1 MALFKILR
9 GNSSKLFNSNGSIS
23 SAVPFNDGYCYFTP
37 DNKKFYID
45 WLDESGGQHRDPLNS
60 LLADTLLSVYTDS
73 SGNTVQTSAKLVGG
87 TSSIINSNEEIPTS
101 AVLYAKFDEVK
112 RITDGLNNDKMDK
125 VNPTGTGYFSLNRN
139 TDHTPGEYSVAVGTQ
154 TTASGYASFAE
165 GGMTI
170 ASAPGSHA
178 EGGVTEASGLC
189 SHAEGSDTKALG
201 DYSHAEGYFT
211 IAQGY
216 GSHAEGGSTKRLES
230 PQSLRATRIQAGVSS
245 YVAIDSPIYTTASGL
260 CSHAEGSGTTA
271 SGDSS
276 HAEGWR
282 TTAYGNYSH
291 AEGDSTAASSDCS
304 HAEGSGTIANCVSQH
319 VEGAYNIIDTSTPDN
334 YGRGKYVHIVGNG
347 TGDDARSNAL
357 TLTWDGDLW
366 HSGSL
371 SHGNSVSATGLGA
384 YSGGSETSAL
394 GDYSHAE
401 GISTTAQGGASHS
414 EGENTTTIGVA
425 SHAEGHGSIAQG
437 SYSHAQNQG
446 TIAQGDSQTAIGK
459 FNVANNTSA
468 FIIGNGTADDAR
480 SNMFFIDWN
489 GHACFLNTL
498 SIGVNATAQSK
509 IADAKFYV
517 EGVSY
522 FKGNMTVTGN
532 LTASTAPSNGNHL
545 VNKKYV
551 DDNLMRL
558 THRYIKATEGQTTF
572 DFGTIGINDI
582 RNYYLV
588 YFNGLL
594 LIEGIHYTVENNKIV
609 NLLGWSATA
618 DDYLQLVG
626 FKPNNPTA

>member
-73 SGNTVQTSAKLVGG
+73 SGNTVHTSAKLVGG
-87 TSSIINSNEEIPTS
+87 TSSIIDSNEEIPTS

-125 VNPTGTGYFSLNRN
+125 VNPIGTGYFSLNRN
-139 TDHTPGEYSVAVGTQ
+139 IDHTPGEYSVAIGYETTASGANSFAEGRH
-154 TTASGYASFAE
+154 TTASGYSSHAECRSTIASGDQSHAEGWEAIASGDQSHAEGHSTTASGRNSHAE
-165 GGMTI
+165 GGHTT
-170 ASAPGSHA
+170 ASGHGSHA
-178 EGGVTEASGLC
+178 EGYYTTASIDYA
-189 SHAEGSDTKALG
+189 HAEGRHTTASGHT
-201 DYSHAEGYFT
+201 SHAEGY
-211 IAQGY
+211 Y
-216 GSHAEGGSTKRLES
+216 
-230 PQSLRATRIQAGVSS
+230 
-245 YVAIDSPIYTTASGL
+245 
-260 CSHAEGSGTTA
+260 
-271 SGDSS
+271 
-276 HAEGWR
+276 
-282 TTAYGNYSH
+282 
-291 AEGDSTAASSDCS
+291 
-304 HAEGSGTIANCVSQH
+304 TIANHRAQH
-319 VEGAYNIIDTSTPDN
+319 VEGMYNIEDTSTATADN
-334 YGRGKYVHIVGNG
+334 RGTYVHIVGNG
-347 TGDDARSNAL
+347 TADDARSNAL
-357 TLTWDGDLW
+357 TLTWGGDLW
-366 HSGSL
+366 HSGKL
-371 SHGNSVSATGLGA
+371 AHGNNVSATGLGA

-468 FIIGNGTADDAR
+468 FIIGNGADADHR

-489 GHACFLNTL
+489 GNACFLNTL
-498 SIGVNATAQSK
+498 SVGVNATAPSK

-532 LTASTAPSNGNHL
+532 LTASTAPSDNNHL

-558 THRYIKATEGQTTF
+558 THRYIKAAEGQTTF

-626 FKPNNPTA
+626 FKPNNPTV

>member
-73 SGNTVQTSAKLVGG
+73 SGNTVHTSAKLVGG
-87 TSSIINSNEEIPTS
+87 TSSIIDSNEEIPTS

-125 VNPTGTGYFSLNRN
+125 VNPTGTGYFSLNRK
-139 TDHTPGEYSVAVGTQ
+139 TGHTPGTNSVAVGTQ
-154 TTASGYASFAE
+154 TTASGYS
-165 GGMTI
+165 
-170 ASAPGSHA
+170 SHA
-178 EGGVTEASGLC
+178 EGAYTTAAGSC
-189 SHAEGSDTKALG
+189 SHAEGDHTVATL
-201 DYSHAEGYFT
+201 DYSHAEG
-211 IAQGY
+211 A
-216 GSHAEGGSTKRLES
+216 
-230 PQSLRATRIQAGVSS
+230 
-245 YVAIDSPIYTTASGL
+245 YTTASGNHSHAEGYYTKTSGPYSHAEGFSTTASGS
-260 CSHAEGSGTTA
+260 CSHAEGANTTA
-271 SGDSS
+271 SGNRS
-276 HAEGWR
+276 HAEGYY
-282 TTAYGNYSH
+282 TKATHKA
-291 AEGDSTAASSDCS
+291 
-304 HAEGSGTIANCVSQH
+304 QH
-319 VEGAYNIIDTSTPDN
+319 VEGEYNIADTSTAKADA
-334 YGRGKYVHIVGNG
+334 RGTYVHIVGNG
-347 TGDDARSNAL
+347 TADDARSNAL
-357 TLTWDGDLW
+357 TLTWGGDLW
-366 HSGSL
+366 HSGRL

-384 YSGGSETSAL
+384 YSGGSGTSAL

-401 GISTTAQGGASHS
+401 GISATAQGGASHS

-459 FNVANNTSA
+459 FNAANNTSA
-468 FIIGNGTADDAR
+468 FIIGNGADADHR

-489 GHACFLNTL
+489 GNACFLNTL
-498 SIGVNATAQSK
+498 SVGVNATAPSK

-522 FKGNMTVTGN
+522 FKGDMTVTGN
-532 LTASTAPSNGNHL
+532 LTASTAPSNDNHL

-558 THRYIKATEGQTTF
+558 THHYIKATAGQAIF
-572 DFGTIGINDI
+572 DFGTVGVNDI
-582 RNYYLV
+582 TNYYLV

-618 DDYLQLVG
+618 DDYVQLVG
-626 FKPNNPTA
+626 FKPNNPAA

>member
-60 LLADTLLSVYTDS
+60 LLSDTLLSVYTDS

-101 AVLYAKFDEVK
+101 AVLYAKFDELK

-125 VNPTGTGYFSLNRN
+125 VNPTGTGYFSLNRKAG
-139 TDHTPGEYSVAVGTQ
+139 HTPGTNSVAVGSQ
-154 TTASGYASFAE
+154 TTASGGFSFAE
-165 GGMTI
+165 GFNTT
-170 ASAPGSHA
+170 ASEYCTHA
-178 EGGVTEASGLC
+178 EGYGTTAS
-189 SHAEGSDTKALG
+189 KR
-201 DYSHAEGYFT
+201 YSHAEGIST
-211 IAQGY
+211 I
-216 GSHAEGGSTKRLES
+216 
-230 PQSLRATRIQAGVSS
+230 
-245 YVAIDSPIYTTASGL
+245 
-260 CSHAEGSGTTA
+260 A

-276 HAEGWR
+276 HAEGYG
-282 TTAYGNYSH
+282 TTASGYCSHAEGQHTTASGERSHTEGFNTTASGYYSH
-291 AEGDSTAASSDCS
+291 AEGQYTTAN
-304 HAEGSGTIANCVSQH
+304 HRTQH
-319 VEGAYNIIDTSTPDN
+319 VEGEYNIADTSTAKADA
-334 YGRGKYVHIVGNG
+334 RGTYVHIVGNG
-347 TGDDARSNAL
+347 TADDKRSNAL
-357 TLTWDGDLW
+357 TLTWGGDLW
-366 HSGSL
+366 HSGRL

-384 YSGGSETSAL
+384 YSGGSGTSAL

-468 FIIGNGTADDAR
+468 FIIGNGADADHR

-489 GHACFLNTL
+489 GNACFLNTL
-498 SIGVNATAQSK
+498 SIGANATAPSK

-522 FKGNMTVTGN
+522 FKGDMTVTGN
-532 LTASTAPSNGNHL
+532 LTASTAPSNDNHL

-558 THRYIKATEGQTTF
+558 THRYIKATEGQAIF

-594 LIEGIHYTVENNKIV
+594 LIEGIHYTIENNKIV

-626 FKPNNPTA
+626 FKPNNPIA

>member
-9 GNSSKLFNSNGSIS
+9 GNSSKLFNSSGGIS
-23 SAVPFNDGYCYFTP
+23 STVPFNDGYCYFTP

-73 SGNTVQTSAKLVGG
+73 SGNTIQTSAKLVGG
-87 TSSIINSNEEIPTS
+87 TSSIIDSNEEIPTS

-112 RITDGLNNDKMDK
+112 RITDGLNQDKMDK
-125 VNPTGTGYFSLNRN
+125 VNPTGTGYFSLNRD
-139 TDHTPGEYSVAVGTQ
+139 TDHIPGANSVAT
-154 TTASGYASFAE
+154 GYY
-165 GGMTI
+165 TI
-170 ASAPGSHA
+170 ASGAR
-178 EGGVTEASGLC
+178 
-189 SHAEGSDTKALG
+189 
-201 DYSHAEGYFT
+201 SHAEGYRT
-211 IAQGY
+211 VASGNDTHAE
-216 GSHAEGGSTKRLES
+216 GESTTASGNNSHAEGELT
-230 PQSLRATRIQAGVSS
+230 TSS
-245 YVAIDSPIYTTASGL
+245 GRN
-260 CSHAEGSGTTA
+260 SHAEGSGTTA
-271 SGDSS
+271 SGNQSHAEGHSTTASGSNSHAEGSSATASGYCSHAEGYYTTASMDYAHAEGRSTTASGHSS
-276 HAEGWR
+276 HAEG
-282 TTAYGNYSH
+282 YH
-291 AEGDSTAASSDCS
+291 
-304 HAEGSGTIANCVSQH
+304 TIANHRTQH
-319 VEGAYNIIDTSTPDN
+319 VEGAYNIADPSTADAN
-334 YGRGKYVHIVGNG
+334 TRGTYVHIVGNG
-347 TGDDARSNAL
+347 TADDARSNAL
-357 TLTWDGDLW
+357 TLTWGGDLW
-366 HSGSL
+366 HSGRL
-371 SHGNSVSATGLGA
+371 SHGNNVSATGLGA
-384 YSGGSETSAL
+384 YSGGSGTSAL

-401 GISTTAQGGASHS
+401 GISATAQGGASHS

-459 FNVANNTSA
+459 FNVADTTSA
-468 FIIGNGTADDAR
+468 FIIGNGADADHR

-489 GHACFLNTL
+489 GNACFLNTL
-498 SIGVNATAQSK
+498 SVGANATAPSK

-522 FKGNMTVTGN
+522 FKGDMTVTGN
-532 LTASTAPSNGNHL
+532 LTASTAPSNDNHL

-558 THRYIKATEGQTTF
+558 THHYIKAAEGQAIF

>member
-73 SGNTVQTSAKLVGG
+73 NGNTVQTSAKLVGG
-87 TSSIINSNEEIPTS
+87 TSSIIDSNEEIPTS

-125 VNPTGTGYFSLNRN
+125 KNPTGTGYFSLNRKAG
-139 TDHTPGEYSVAVGTQ
+139 HTPGTNSVAVGYQ
-154 TTASGYASFAE
+154 TTASG
-165 GGMTI
+165 
-170 ASAPGSHA
+170 
-178 EGGVTEASGLC
+178 
-189 SHAEGSDTKALG
+189 
-201 DYSHAEGYFT
+201 DYSFAEGYFT
-211 IAQGY
+211 TASGTGSHVEGYSTIASG
-216 GSHAEGGSTKRLES
+216 GTSHAEGGSTTASGTASHAEGYS
-230 PQSLRATRIQAGVSS
+230 
-245 YVAIDSPIYTTASGL
+245 TTASGGE
-260 CSHAEGSGTTA
+260 SHAEGSHTTA
-271 SGDSS
+271 SGNQS
-276 HAEGWR
+276 HAEGR
-282 TTAYGNYSH
+282 DTSASGNYSH
-291 AEGDSTAASSDCS
+291 AEGFK
-304 HAEGSGTIANCVSQH
+304 TIANHNSQH
-319 VEGAYNIIDTSTPDN
+319 VEGEYNIADPSTAAAN
-334 YGRGKYVHIVGNG
+334 ARGTYVHIVGNG
-347 TGDDARSNAL
+347 TADDKRSNAL
-357 TLTWDGDLW
+357 TLTWGGDLW
-366 HSGSL
+366 HSGRL
-371 SHGNSVSATGLGA
+371 SHGNSISATGLGA
-384 YSGGSETSAL
+384 YSGGSGTSAL

-401 GISTTAQGGASHS
+401 GISATAQGGASHS

-459 FNVANNTSA
+459 FNVADTTSA
-468 FIIGNGTADDAR
+468 FIIGNGADADHR

-489 GHACFLNTL
+489 GNACFLNTL
-498 SIGVNATAQSK
+498 SIGVNATAPSK

-522 FKGNMTVTGN
+522 FKGDMTVTGN
-532 LTASTAPSNGNHL
+532 LTASTAPSNDNHL

-558 THRYIKATEGQTTF
+558 THRYIKATEGQAIF

>member
-9 GNSSKLFNSNGSIS
+9 GNSSKLFNSSGGIS
-23 SAVPFNDGYCYFTP
+23 STVPFNDGYCYFTP

-60 LLADTLLSVYTDS
+60 LLSDTLLSVYNDS
-73 SGNTVQTSAKLVGG
+73 NGNTVQTSAKLVGG
-87 TSSIINSNEEIPTS
+87 TSSIIDSNEEIPTS

-125 VNPTGTGYFSLNRN
+125 VNPTGTGYFSLNRK
-139 TDHTPGEYSVAVGTQ
+139 TDHTPGVNSVAVGTQ
-154 TTASGYASFAE
+154 TTASGDSSFAE
-165 GGMTI
+165 GLQTI
-170 ASAPGSHA
+170 ASNLGSHA
-178 EGGVTEASGLC
+178 EGNYTKATGQN
-189 SHAEGSDTKALG
+189 SHAEGNHTTTSGSNSHAEGNRTTASG
-201 DYSHAEGYFT
+201 PYSHAEGNST
-211 IAQGY
+211 IASGG
-216 GSHAEGGSTKRLES
+216 GSHAEGNST
-230 PQSLRATRIQAGVSS
+230 I
-245 YVAIDSPIYTTASGL
+245 ASGYA
-260 CSHAEGSGTTA
+260 SHAEGYYTKATHKA
-271 SGDSS
+271 
-276 HAEGWR
+276 
-282 TTAYGNYSH
+282 
-291 AEGDSTAASSDCS
+291 
-304 HAEGSGTIANCVSQH
+304 QH
-319 VEGAYNIIDTSTPDN
+319 VEGEYNIADTSTAKADA
-334 YGRGKYVHIVGNG
+334 RGTYVHIVGNG
-347 TGDDARSNAL
+347 TSDTARSNAL
-357 TLTWDGDLW
+357 TLTWGGDLW
-366 HSGSL
+366 HSGRL
-371 SHGNSVSATGLGA
+371 SHGNSVSATGLGV
-384 YSGGSETSAL
+384 YSGGSGTSAL

-468 FIIGNGTADDAR
+468 FIIGNGADADHR

-489 GHACFLNTL
+489 GNACFLNTL
-498 SIGVNATAQSK
+498 SIGVNATAPSK

-522 FKGNMTVTGN
+522 FKGDMTVTGN
-532 LTASTAPSNGNHL
+532 LTASTAPSNDNHL

-558 THRYIKATEGQTTF
+558 THHYIKAAEGQAIF

-594 LIEGIHYTVENNKIV
+594 LIEGIHYTIENNKIV

>member
-60 LLADTLLSVYTDS
+60 LLSDTLLSVYTDS

-112 RITDGLNNDKMDK
+112 KITDGLNQNKMDK
-125 VNPTGTGYFSLNRN
+125 KNPTGTGYFSLNRKAG
-139 TDHTPGEYSVAVGTQ
+139 HTPGTNSVAVGTQ
-154 TTASGYASFAE
+154 TTASGNNSFAE
-165 GGMTI
+165 GAYT
-170 ASAPGSHA
+170 
-178 EGGVTEASGLC
+178 TASGSC
-189 SHAEGSDTKALG
+189 SHAEGDHTVATL
-201 DYSHAEGYFT
+201 DYSHAEG
-211 IAQGY
+211 A
-216 GSHAEGGSTKRLES
+216 
-230 PQSLRATRIQAGVSS
+230 
-245 YVAIDSPIYTTASGL
+245 YTTASGAHSHAEGYYTKTSGP
-260 CSHAEGSGTTA
+260 CSHAEGANTTA
-271 SGDSS
+271 SGNRS
-276 HAEGWR
+276 HAEGYY
-282 TTAYGNYSH
+282 TKATHKA
-291 AEGDSTAASSDCS
+291 
-304 HAEGSGTIANCVSQH
+304 QH
-319 VEGAYNIIDTSTPDN
+319 VEGEYNIADTSTAKADA
-334 YGRGKYVHIVGNG
+334 RGTYVHIVGNG
-347 TGDDARSNAL
+347 TADDKRSNAL
-357 TLTWDGDLW
+357 TLTWGGDLW
-366 HSGSL
+366 HSGRL

-384 YSGGSETSAL
+384 YSGGSGTSAL

-401 GISTTAQGGASHS
+401 GISATAQGGASHS

-468 FIIGNGTADDAR
+468 FIIGNGADADHR

-489 GHACFLNTL
+489 GNACFLNTL
-498 SIGVNATAQSK
+498 SIGVNATAPSK

-522 FKGNMTVTGN
+522 FKGDMTVTGN
-532 LTASTAPSNGNHL
+532 LTASTAPSNDNHL

-558 THRYIKATEGQTTF
+558 THHYIKAAEGQAIF

-594 LIEGIHYTVENNKIV
+594 LIEGVHYTIENNKIV

>member
-9 GNSSKLFNSNGSIS
+9 GNSSNLFNSNGSIS

-60 LLADTLLSVYTDS
+60 LLSDTLLSVYNDS
-73 SGNTVQTSAKLVGG
+73 NGNTVQTSAKLVGG

-125 VNPTGTGYFSLNRN
+125 KNPTGTGYFSLNRKAG
-139 TDHTPGEYSVAVGTQ
+139 HTPGTNSVAVGYQ
-154 TTASGYASFAE
+154 TTASG
-165 GGMTI
+165 
-170 ASAPGSHA
+170 
-178 EGGVTEASGLC
+178 
-189 SHAEGSDTKALG
+189 
-201 DYSHAEGYFT
+201 DYSFAEGYFT
-211 IAQGY
+211 TASGTGSHVEGYSTIASG
-216 GSHAEGGSTKRLES
+216 GTSHAEGGSTTASGTASHAEGYS
-230 PQSLRATRIQAGVSS
+230 
-245 YVAIDSPIYTTASGL
+245 TTASGGE
-260 CSHAEGSGTTA
+260 SHAEGSHTTA
-271 SGDSS
+271 SGNQS
-276 HAEGWR
+276 HAEGR
-282 TTAYGNYSH
+282 DTSASGNYSH
-291 AEGDSTAASSDCS
+291 AEGFK
-304 HAEGSGTIANCVSQH
+304 TIANHNSQH
-319 VEGAYNIIDTSTPDN
+319 VEGEYNIADPSTAAAN
-334 YGRGKYVHIVGNG
+334 ARGTYVHIVGNG
-347 TGDDARSNAL
+347 TADDKRSNAL
-357 TLTWDGDLW
+357 TLTWGGDLW
-366 HSGSL
+366 HSGRL
-371 SHGNSVSATGLGA
+371 SHGNSISATGLGA
-384 YSGGSETSAL
+384 YSGGSGTSAL

-401 GISTTAQGGASHS
+401 GISATAQGGASHS

-459 FNVANNTSA
+459 FNVADTTSA
-468 FIIGNGTADDAR
+468 FIIGNGADADHR

-489 GHACFLNTL
+489 GNACFLNTL
-498 SIGVNATAQSK
+498 SVGVNATAPSK

-522 FKGNMTVTGN
+522 FKGDMTVTGN
-532 LTASTAPSNGNHL
+532 LTASTDPSNDNHL

-558 THRYIKATEGQTTF
+558 THRYIKATEGQAIF

>member
-73 SGNTVQTSAKLVGG
+73 SGNTVHTSAKLVGG
-87 TSSIINSNEEIPTS
+87 TSSIIDSNEEIPTS
-101 AVLYAKFDEVK
+101 AVLYAKFDEIK
-112 RITDGLNNDKMDK
+112 KITDGLKNDKMDK
-125 VNPTGTGYFSLNRN
+125 VNPTGTGYFSLNRK
-139 TDHTPGEYSVAVGTQ
+139 TGHTPGTNSVAVGTQ
-154 TTASGYASFAE
+154 TTASGYS
-165 GGMTI
+165 
-170 ASAPGSHA
+170 SHA
-178 EGGVTEASGLC
+178 EGAYTTAAGSC
-189 SHAEGSDTKALG
+189 SHAEGDHTVATL
-201 DYSHAEGYFT
+201 DYSHAEG
-211 IAQGY
+211 A
-216 GSHAEGGSTKRLES
+216 
-230 PQSLRATRIQAGVSS
+230 
-245 YVAIDSPIYTTASGL
+245 YTTASGNHSHAEGYYTKTSGPYSHAEGFSTTASGS
-260 CSHAEGSGTTA
+260 CSHAEGANTTA
-271 SGDSS
+271 SGNRS
-276 HAEGWR
+276 HAEGYY
-282 TTAYGNYSH
+282 TKATHKA
-291 AEGDSTAASSDCS
+291 
-304 HAEGSGTIANCVSQH
+304 QH
-319 VEGAYNIIDTSTPDN
+319 VEGEYNIADTSTAKADA
-334 YGRGKYVHIVGNG
+334 RGTYVHIVGNG
-347 TGDDARSNAL
+347 TADDARSNAL
-357 TLTWDGDLW
+357 TLTWGGDLW
-366 HSGSL
+366 HSGRL

-384 YSGGSETSAL
+384 YSGGSGTSAL

-401 GISTTAQGGASHS
+401 GISATAQGGASHS

-459 FNVANNTSA
+459 FNAANNTSA
-468 FIIGNGTADDAR
+468 FIIGNGADADHR

-489 GHACFLNTL
+489 GNACFLNTL
-498 SIGVNATAQSK
+498 SVGANATAPSK

-522 FKGNMTVTGN
+522 FKGDMTVTGN
-532 LTASTAPSNGNHL
+532 LTASTAPSNDNHL

-558 THRYIKATEGQTTF
+558 THHYIKAAEGQAIF

-594 LIEGIHYTVENNKIV
+594 LIEGIHYTIENNKIV

-618 DDYLQLVG
+618 DDYVQLVG
-626 FKPNNPTA
+626 FKPNNPAA

>member
-73 SGNTVQTSAKLVGG
+73 NGNTVQTSAKLVGG
-87 TSSIINSNEEIPTS
+87 TSSIIDSNEEIPTS

-112 RITDGLNNDKMDK
+112 RITDGLNQDKMDK
-125 VNPTGTGYFSLNRN
+125 VNPTGTGYFSLNRK
-139 TDHTPGEYSVAVGTQ
+139 TDHTPGTNSVAVGNQ
-154 TTASGYASFAE
+154 TTASGNYSFAE
-165 GGMTI
+165 GNTTI
-170 ASAPGSHA
+170 ASGESSHA
-178 EGGVTEASGLC
+178 EGYNTTASG
-189 SHAEGSDTKALG
+189 S
-201 DYSHAEGYFT
+201 YSHAEGY
-211 IAQGY
+211 
-216 GSHAEGGSTKRLES
+216 GSEAIQSYAHAEG
-230 PQSLRATRIQAGVSS
+230 A
-245 YVAIDSPIYTTASGL
+245 YTTASGYRSHAEGHDTTASGNN
-260 CSHAEGSGTTA
+260 SHAEGSHTEA
-271 SGDSS
+271 SGKYS
-276 HAEGWR
+276 HTE
-282 TTAYGNYSH
+282 GNYTKATH
-291 AEGDSTAASSDCS
+291 K
-304 HAEGSGTIANCVSQH
+304 SQH
-319 VEGAYNIIDTSTPDN
+319 VEGEYNIADSSTATADN
-334 YGRGKYVHIVGNG
+334 RGTYVHIVGNG
-347 TGDDARSNAL
+347 TADDKRSNAL
-357 TLTWDGDLW
+357 TLTWGGDLW
-366 HSGSL
+366 HSGRL

-384 YSGGSETSAL
+384 YSGGSGTSAL

-459 FNVANNTSA
+459 FNVADTTSA
-468 FIIGNGTADDAR
+468 FIIGNGADADHR

-489 GHACFLNTL
+489 GNACFLNTL
-498 SIGVNATAQSK
+498 SIGVNATAPSK

-522 FKGNMTVTGN
+522 FKGDMTVTGN
-532 LTASTAPSNGNHL
+532 LTASTAPSNDNHL

-582 RNYYLV
+582 TNYYLV

>member
-60 LLADTLLSVYTDS
+60 LLSDTLLSVYNDS
-73 SGNTVQTSAKLVGG
+73 NGNTVQTSAKLVGG

-125 VNPTGTGYFSLNRN
+125 KNPTGTGYFSLNRK
-139 TDHTPGEYSVAVGTQ
+139 TGHTPGDYSVAVGYQ
-154 TTASGYASFAE
+154 
-165 GGMTI
+165 
-170 ASAPGSHA
+170 
-178 EGGVTEASGLC
+178 
-189 SHAEGSDTKALG
+189 
-201 DYSHAEGYFT
+201 
-211 IAQGY
+211 
-216 GSHAEGGSTKRLES
+216 
-230 PQSLRATRIQAGVSS
+230 
-245 YVAIDSPIYTTASGL
+245 
-260 CSHAEGSGTTA
+260 TTA

-276 HAEGWR
+276 FAEGVL
-282 TTAYGNYSH
+282 TTASGVGSH
-291 AEGDSTAASSDCS
+291 AEGITTTASEGCS
-304 HAEGSGTIANCVSQH
+304 HAEGGTTTASGEGSHAEGGHTVASGQGSHAEGGNTVASGQGSHAEGGYTTASEVGSHAEGGYTIASGLCSHSEGWNTTANHKAQH
-319 VEGAYNIIDTSTPDN
+319 TEGEYNIVDPSTATASA
-334 YGRGKYVHIVGNG
+334 RGTYVHIVGNG
-347 TGDDARSNAL
+347 TADDARSNAL
-357 TLTWDGDLW
+357 TLTWGGDLW
-366 HSGSL
+366 HSGRL

-384 YSGGSETSAL
+384 YSGGSGTSAL

-401 GISTTAQGGASHS
+401 GISATAQGGASHS

-468 FIIGNGTADDAR
+468 FIIGNGADADHR

-489 GHACFLNTL
+489 GNACFLNTV
-498 SIGVNATAQSK
+498 SIGVNATAPSK

-532 LTASTAPSNGNHL
+532 LTASAAPSDGNHL

-594 LIEGIHYTVENNKIV
+594 LIEGIHYSISNNKIV

>member
-73 SGNTVQTSAKLVGG
+73 SGNTVHTSAKLVGG
-87 TSSIINSNEEIPTS
+87 TSSIIDSNEEIPTS

-112 RITDGLNNDKMDK
+112 RITDGLNQDKMDK
-125 VNPTGTGYFSLNRN
+125 VNPTGTGYFSLNRK
-139 TDHTPGEYSVAVGTQ
+139 TDHTPGTNSVAVGNQ
-154 TTASGYASFAE
+154 TTASGNYSFAE
-165 GGMTI
+165 GNTTI
-170 ASAPGSHA
+170 ASG
-178 EGGVTEASGLC
+178 EGAHTEGYNTTASG
-189 SHAEGSDTKALG
+189 S
-201 DYSHAEGYFT
+201 YSHAEGY
-211 IAQGY
+211 
-216 GSHAEGGSTKRLES
+216 GSEAIQSYAHAEG
-230 PQSLRATRIQAGVSS
+230 A
-245 YVAIDSPIYTTASGL
+245 YTTASGYRSHAEGHDTTASGNN
-260 CSHAEGSGTTA
+260 SHAEGSHTEA
-271 SGDSS
+271 SGKYS
-276 HAEGWR
+276 HTE
-282 TTAYGNYSH
+282 GNYTKATH
-291 AEGDSTAASSDCS
+291 K
-304 HAEGSGTIANCVSQH
+304 SQH
-319 VEGAYNIIDTSTPDN
+319 VEGEYNIADSSTATADN
-334 YGRGKYVHIVGNG
+334 RGTYVHIVGNG
-347 TGDDARSNAL
+347 TADDKRSNAL
-357 TLTWDGDLW
+357 TLTWGGDLW
-366 HSGSL
+366 HSGRL

-384 YSGGSETSAL
+384 YSGGSGTSAL

-459 FNVANNTSA
+459 FNVADTTSA
-468 FIIGNGTADDAR
+468 FIIGNGADADHR

-489 GHACFLNTL
+489 GNACFLNTL
-498 SIGVNATAQSK
+498 SIGVNATAPSK

-522 FKGNMTVTGN
+522 FKGDMTVTGN
-532 LTASTAPSNGNHL
+532 LTASTAPSNDNHL

-558 THRYIKATEGQTTF
+558 THRYIKATEGQAIF

>member
-60 LLADTLLSVYTDS
+60 LLSDTLLSVYNDS
-73 SGNTVQTSAKLVGG
+73 NGNTVQTSAKLVGG

-125 VNPTGTGYFSLNRN
+125 VNPTGTGYFSLNRK
-139 TDHTPGEYSVAVGTQ
+139 TGHTPGTNSVAIGTQ
-154 TTASGYASFAE
+154 TTASGDSSF
-165 GGMTI
+165 
-170 ASAPGSHA
+170 
-178 EGGVTEASGLC
+178 
-189 SHAEGSDTKALG
+189 
-201 DYSHAEGYFT
+201 AEGYFT
-211 IAQGY
+211 IASGIGSHAEGISTTASEGCSHAEGGTTTASGE
-216 GSHAEGGSTKRLES
+216 GSHAEGGNTTASGQGSHAEGGYT
-230 PQSLRATRIQAGVSS
+230 
-245 YVAIDSPIYTTASGL
+245 VASGQGSHAEGGYTTASEVGSHAEGGYTIASGL
-260 CSHAEGSGTTA
+260 CSHSEGWNTTA
-271 SGDSS
+271 N
-276 HAEGWR
+276 HKA
-282 TTAYGNYSH
+282 
-291 AEGDSTAASSDCS
+291 
-304 HAEGSGTIANCVSQH
+304 QH
-319 VEGAYNIIDTSTPDN
+319 VEGEYNIADTSTAKADS
-334 YGRGKYVHIVGNG
+334 RGTYVHIVGNG
-347 TGDDARSNAL
+347 TADDKRSNAL
-357 TLTWDGDLW
+357 TLTWGGDLW
-366 HSGSL
+366 HSGRL

-384 YSGGSETSAL
+384 YSGGSGTSAL

-468 FIIGNGTADDAR
+468 FIIGNGADADHR

-489 GHACFLNTL
+489 GNACFLNTL
-498 SIGVNATAQSK
+498 SVGVNATAPSK

-532 LTASTAPSNGNHL
+532 LTASTAPSNDNHL

-558 THRYIKATEGQTTF
+558 THRYIKATEGQAIF
-572 DFGTIGINDI
+572 DFGTIGVNDI